1 MEKLNHQRSSRVQ
14 AEADFLLQLER
25 ASRISLE
32 KQVVWAVREAIE
44 SGRVRPG
51 MRLPSSRRL
60 AAGLRNEIIVVA
72 KEHSK
77 VPLLAREQCSSC
89 SHLKLPSAF
98 RHFFQSTL
106 FFLPHRTS
114 ILSLK
119 RSLLSPYIRV
129 SLLLHPP
136 VGHRCCTVEG

>member
-1 MEKLNHQRSSRVQ
+1 MDQLNHQRSSRVQ

-32 KQVVWAVREAIE
+32 KQVVWVVREAIE

-72 KEHSK
+72 KEHRK

-89 SHLKLPSAF
+89 SHLDAKLCCGPN
-98 RHFFQSTL
+98 
-106 FFLPHRTS
+106 
-114 ILSLK
+114 SL
-119 RSLLSPYIRV
+119 
-129 SLLLHPP
+129 
-136 VGHRCCTVEG
+136 T